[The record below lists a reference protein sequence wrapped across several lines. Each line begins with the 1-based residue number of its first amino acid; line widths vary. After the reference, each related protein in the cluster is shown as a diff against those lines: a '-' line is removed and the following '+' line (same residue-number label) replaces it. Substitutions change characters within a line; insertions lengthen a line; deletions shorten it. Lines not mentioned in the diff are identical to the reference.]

1 MDSFLSVAL
10 YIYGYK
16 IYLNNHK
23 IYITKNNHIF
33 YLMEKPNLHSQRSR
47 WHLTLRALLFLLMIG
62 YGLSVR
68 ASDSKVSINANGTA
82 LENVLKS
89 IEQQTKYRFI
99 YSKETINVSIPVTL
113 NVKDEALTTVL
124 DQLLTRHDIAY
135 TIDKK
140 QIVLNKK
147 AASQSHPSKQQ
158 VSKGNIIKIVGTVT
172 DTKGEP
178 LIGASVIVEGEN
190 KGVTTDIDGNY
201 EIDVPEGG
209 RLMFSYI
216 GFTPEKKKIDK
227 DGRIDIVMSED
238 SQLLNEVVVIG
249 YGTMDKK
256 ELTSAIS
263 HVSEKDFLTISS
275 SDPAMLI
282 QGKVPGVSISNTGA
296 ADPNNQASIQIRG
309 VASRSAGLSPLIV
322 IDGVPGGSLAN
333 VNPNDIA
340 SFDVLKDGAAS
351 AIYGTQGSNGVILV
365 TTKKASKDGT
375 TNITYSAT
383 LSWDK
388 VNRDLDM
395 MSSTD
400 YREVRLP
407 WGDNGTDL
415 GGDYDWFAGV
425 SRTGFGQKHNISASG
440 GNERANFRIS
450 ADYKKSHGVDLRS
463 NREEY
468 GGRASVG
475 LSSKGDLFN
484 LNLNLSPRLISSD
497 AADWNVFR
505 NAIAANPTTPLMD
518 KEDPT
523 RYYNFF
529 GQTSAYNPVEVQKL
543 ETNHTDTKMID
554 MDGTLKLNL
563 LPLLWTGSRECP
575 ITLNT
580 QITVAEHR
588 YSYDQKWFRPSTSTM
603 AINAGYDGQASRS
616 YSKTRQDVLEWIGN
630 ATGKFGR
637 NNIKLMLGYSYQY
650 FQNSGFNAENS
661 DFPNDGLGADNLGSG
676 EYAKDEGI
684 IGMGSYKN
692 DSKLIAFFGRISYN
706 WDGKYLLTASLRH
719 EGSSKFGKNNKW
731 GNFPAVSIGWR
742 ISNESFMEPSRSW
755 LNDLKI
761 RADYGESGNQN
772 FGSYMSLATMAGY
785 GYSYINGRYLQGW
798 GASKNPNPDLKWERA
813 KNWNIGLDFAMFNN
827 RFSGSLNYFRR
838 RTEDLLG
845 DYNVSVPPYMWPTAF
860 VNVGTMENSGFEF
873 DLNVIAV
880 QSRDFTYSFNVIGS
894 TMKNKFIDFSNTKYI
909 GQDFYN
915 MCETENPFPY
925 YYLQRIEKGQSIGNF
940 YMWKYYGIDHNGDWL
955 VYNKAGEVISANRA
969 TEEDKVKVGNGLPKF
984 TMSTTH
990 TFRYRNFDLAL
1001 FFRGAFGFDLFN
1013 IHDFYY
1019 GTRKYS
1025 GNMLKKAYGKNFK
1038 INATGTHAVTDYFLE
1053 RGDYFKL
1060 DQITLG
1066 YTLNL
1071 PNVRFMNKLRIYG
1084 SVTNVF
1090 TITKFSGIDPSTYP
1104 VNGLTPGALGSCM
1117 YYPTTRQ
1124 FIVGAQIDF

>member
-1 MDSFLSVAL
+1 
-10 YIYGYK
+10 
-16 IYLNNHK
+16 
-23 IYITKNNHIF
+23 
-33 YLMEKPNLHSQRSR
+33 MEKPNSHSQRSR

-603 AINAGYDGQASRS
+603 AINAEYDGQASRS

-692 DSKLIAFFGRISYN
+692 DSKLIAFFGRISYD

-873 DLNVIAV
+873 DMNVIAV

>member
-1 MDSFLSVAL
+1 
-10 YIYGYK
+10 
-16 IYLNNHK
+16 
-23 IYITKNNHIF
+23 
-33 YLMEKPNLHSQRSR
+33 MEKPNLHSQRSR
-47 WHLTLRALLFLLMIG
+47 WHLMLRALLFLLMFG
-62 YGLSVR
+62 YGLSAR
-68 ASDSKVSINANGTA
+68 ASDTKVSIDANGLS

-99 YSKETINVSIPVTL
+99 YSKETIDVGIPVTL
-113 NVKDEALTTVL
+113 KVKNEALTTVL
-124 DQLLTRHDIAY
+124 DKLFAKQDISY
-135 TIDKK
+135 KINKK

-147 AASQSHPSKQQ
+147 SASQSHPSKQQ

-692 DSKLIAFFGRISYN
+692 DSKLIAFFGRISYD

-742 ISNESFMEPSRSW
+742 ISNESFMEPSHSW

-873 DLNVIAV
+873 DMNVIAV

-984 TMSTTH
+984 TLSTTH

-1084 SVTNVF
+1084 SVTNIF

-1104 VNGLTPGALGSCM
+1104 VNGLTPGAQGSCM

>member
-1 MDSFLSVAL
+1 MPVDCR
-10 YIYGYK
+10 
-16 IYLNNHK
+16 NR
-23 IYITKNNHIF
+23 
-33 YLMEKPNLHSQRSR
+33 QRR
-47 WHLTLRALLFLLMIG
+47 VLRTLLVLLMLCIG
-62 YGLSVR
+62 AAAHAVGN
-68 ASDSKVSINANGTA
+68 KVSLDVRNAP
-82 LENVLKS
+82 LENVLRS
-89 IEQQTKYRFI
+89 IEKQTDYRFF
-99 YSKETINVSIPVTL
+99 YSKETVNVSNRVSVSARNESIRS
-113 NVKDEALTTVL
+113 VL
-124 DQLLTRHDIAY
+124 DRILPPQGISYVIENKRIALKQAPASSANKQLKAENND
-135 TIDKK
+135 
-140 QIVLNKK
+140 NK
-147 AASQSHPSKQQ
+147 
-158 VSKGNIIKIVGTVT
+158 VRITGTVT
-172 DTKGEP
+172 DGHGEP
-178 LIGASVIVEGEN
+178 LTGVSVMVQGERIGVI
-190 KGVTTDIDGNY
+190 TDIDGNY
-201 EIDVPEGG
+201 EIEVPQGSQL
-209 RLMFSYI
+209 RFSYI
-216 GFTPEKKKIDK
+216 GYTPEKKKADK
-227 DGRIDIVMSED
+227 SGKLDVVMTED
-238 SQLLNEVVVIG
+238 SQLLSEVVVIG

-263 HVSEKDFLTISS
+263 HVGEKDFLTISS

-296 ADPNNQASIQIRG
+296 ADPNNQSSIQIRG
-309 VASRSAGLSPLIV
+309 VASRSAGISPLIV

-340 SFDVLKDGAAS
+340 SFDILKDGAAS

-365 TTKKASKDGT
+365 TTKKGNKDGT
-375 TNITYSAT
+375 TTISYSAT

-395 MSSTD
+395 MSSAD
-400 YREVRLP
+400 YREIRLP

-425 SRTGFGQKHNISASG
+425 SRTGFSQKHNLSAAG
-440 GNERANFRIS
+440 GNERANYRIS
-450 ADYKKSHGVDLRS
+450 ADFKKSHGVDLRS
-463 NREEY
+463 DREEY
-468 GGRASVG
+468 GARASVN
-475 LSSKGDLFN
+475 LTSKNGLFN
-484 LNLNLSPRLISSD
+484 LNVNLSPRLISSD

-523 RYYNFF
+523 LYYNFF

-543 ETNHTDTKMID
+543 EKNHTDSKMID

-563 LPLLWTGSRECP
+563 LPLLWTSSRECP
-575 ITLNT
+575 LTVNT
-580 QITVAEHR
+580 QITFAEHR

-603 AINAGYDGQASRS
+603 AINAGYDGQASQS
-616 YSKTRQDVLEWIGN
+616 HSGNRQDVLEWLAN
-630 ATGKFGR
+630 ATGRFGKS
-637 NNIKLMLGYSYQY
+637 NVKLMLGYSYQY
-650 FQNSGFNAENS
+650 FQNSGFSVENS
-661 DFPNDGLGADNLGSG
+661 DFANDGLGADNIGSG
-676 EYAKDEGI
+676 EYAKEEGV
-684 IGMGSYKN
+684 IGMSSYKN
-692 DSKLIAFFGRISYN
+692 DSKLIAFFGRVSYD

-719 EGSSKFGKNNKW
+719 EGSSKFGKNHKW
-731 GNFPAVSIGWR
+731 GNFPAVSVGWR
-742 ISNESFMEPSRSW
+742 ISKEKFMESSRTW
-755 LNDLKI
+755 LDDLKI

-785 GYSYINGRYLQGW
+785 GYSYVNGRYLQGW

-813 KNWNIGLDFAMFNN
+813 RNWNVGIDFAMFNN
-827 RFSGSLNYFRR
+827 RFSGSFNYFQR

-873 DLNVIAV
+873 DLNVNAV
-880 QSRDFTYSFNVIGS
+880 QSRDFTYSFNIVGS
-894 TMKNKFIDFSNTKYI
+894 TMKNKFVDFSNTKYI

-925 YYLQRIEKGQSIGNF
+925 YYLQRIEKGESIGNF
-940 YMWKYYGIDHNGDWL
+940 YMWKYHGIDHNGDWL
-955 VYNKAGEVISANRA
+955 VYNKDGEVISASRA

-990 TFRYRNFDLAL
+990 TFRYRDFDLSL

-1038 INATGTHAVTDYFLE
+1038 ISASGPHAATDYFLE

-1071 PNVRFMNKLRIYG
+1071 PNVRFMNKIRIYA
-1084 SVTNVF
+1084 SVNNIF
-1090 TITKFSGIDPSTYP
+1090 TITKFSGVDPSTYP
-1104 VNGLTPGALGSCM
+1104 VNGLTPGAQGSCM